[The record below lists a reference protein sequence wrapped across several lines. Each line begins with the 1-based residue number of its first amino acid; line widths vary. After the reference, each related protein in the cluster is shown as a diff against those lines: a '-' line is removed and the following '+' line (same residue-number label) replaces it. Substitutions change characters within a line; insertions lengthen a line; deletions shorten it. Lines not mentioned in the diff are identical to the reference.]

1 VRGIVV
7 GLFNFGEPL
16 REYERAFVLCDSDM
30 VQDVHRAACYEEFS
44 RNVRRFYPDE
54 KREVLCQQFPSEYA
68 PLCNARE

>member
-1 VRGIVV
+1 
-7 GLFNFGEPL
+7 
-16 REYERAFVLCDSDM
+16 M